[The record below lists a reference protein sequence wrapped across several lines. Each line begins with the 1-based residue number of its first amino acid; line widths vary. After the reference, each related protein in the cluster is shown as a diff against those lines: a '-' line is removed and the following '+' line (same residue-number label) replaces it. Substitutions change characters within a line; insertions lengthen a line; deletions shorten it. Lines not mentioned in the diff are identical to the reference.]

1 MIFNVVSQVNSEP
14 KSQVFT
20 SPSPTQAQNLKN
32 NEARSPKNLGPLQ
45 LYFLHKRFNNRV
57 SRPLETSIW
66 KNSLMSLSM
75 SFRAETFEV
84 SRQKPSFKKEKSFWN
99 ISGPVLKTLR
109 NCN

>member
-1 MIFNVVSQVNSEP
+1 MIFEP

-20 SPSPTQAQNLKN
+20 SPSPARAQNLKN

-45 LYFLHKRFNNRV
+45 LYLLHKRFNNRV

-84 SRQKPSFKKEKSFWN
+84 SRQKPSFKKEKNFWN
-99 ISGPVLKTLR
+99 ISGPVLKNFTYL
-109 NCN
+109 